1 MASLTDNSLTLASGI
16 FEPYG
21 VGIGKSSGQISS
33 TNNVV
38 ISGSLQRVFYTATAS
53 DENAIPVE
61 WSASNYNNINTQ
73 FEAEDDN
80 TKQELLLSF
89 INPITGS
96 RGYGGITRINANG
109 YAQLLFLDVYPA
121 FGFSPTNGNG
131 FIGNPNYAGPIVLY
145 FHGGGFN
152 SGAANFDLTPDESIN
167 QFRRAGFHCI
177 SVEYRRGW
185 GVVTGSLFGLSEEKS
200 PERLLGAISITS
212 DLKGYYLTDQGQIP
226 PTISEE
232 ASGRF
237 LQTALGT
244 SGIAIIDCIDAWDWV
259 DRNIQTL
266 LPNAIKK
273 YVLQGNSAG
282 GSLTAQLSFANDL
295 GSAKLNRLEKKLIGS
310 IESFGSYTASVS
322 IDNTIRNREIPYPI
336 IIQSAG
342 FDKLVPYRDNHLFYQ
357 TNLPYSKGTYDQY
370 ITLSES
376 GKYVYWYNTPTGGH
390 GYDAWDKTF
399 NLLGTDDLRE
409 TEYINWAI
417 KLINKKIG
425 NETLPPPHWLT
436 RVGTIL
442 DPLEDMGYP
451 TVGYYTNL
459 SAESASTLYTTNSMW
474 FDIPFNTD
482 IQSEWFYTSSFVEG
496 NYTNQSVHLL
506 ISASTSESLE
516 YLVSESARQ
525 HAITDASVG
534 TNLIRT
540 NTENY
545 ISNYG
550 NVSILHWGNA
560 QSTAGPAL
568 RTLAE
573 ISTSIANYVT
583 SQNEDPFT

>member
-1 MASLTDNSLTLASGI
+1 MAGLTNNSSTLARGI
-16 FEPYG
+16 FEPAG
-21 VGIGKSSGQISS
+21 VNNIGNSSGQISS
-33 TNNVV
+33 THIAV

-53 DENAIPVE
+53 DENAIPLE
-61 WSASNYNNINTQ
+61 WRASNYNNINTQ
-73 FEAEDDN
+73 FETADDN
-80 TKQELLLSF
+80 TKQELLLNF

-96 RGYGGITRINANG
+96 RGYGGITRRNADG

-152 SGAANFDLTPDESIN
+152 DDIANLDSIPDESIN

-177 SVEYRRGW
+177 AVEYRRGW
-185 GVVTGSLFGLSEEKS
+185 SVVTGSLFGLPEAQS
-200 PERLLGAISITS
+200 PERLLGVTS
-212 DLKGYYLTDQGQIP
+212 YLKGYYITDQGEIP
-226 PTISEE
+226 PTISED
-232 ASGRF
+232 AGDKF

-244 SGIAIIDCIDAWDWV
+244 SGMAIIDCIDAWDWV
-259 DRNIQTL
+259 DKNIQTL

-282 GSLTAQLSFANDL
+282 GSLAAQLSFANDL

-310 IESFGSYTASVS
+310 IESFGSYTGSLS
-322 IDNTIRNREIPYPI
+322 IDTTIRNREIPYPI
-336 IIQSAG
+336 IMQSAG
-342 FDKLVPYRDNHLFYQ
+342 FDKIVPYRDNHLFYQ

-376 GKYVYWYNTPTGGH
+376 GKYVYWYNTPVGGH
-390 GYDAWDKTF
+390 GYDGWDKTF
-399 NLLGTDDLRE
+399 NLLGTNDLRE

-425 NETLPPPHWLT
+425 NETLPPPHWVT
-436 RVGTIL
+436 RIGTIL
-442 DPLEDMGYP
+442 DPLESMGYP
-451 TVGYYTNL
+451 TAGYYTNL

-482 IQSEWFYTSSFVEG
+482 IQSEWFYTSSYVES
-496 NYTNQSVHLL
+496 NYPNQSVHLL

-516 YLVSESARQ
+516 YLVSESARR
-525 HAITDASVG
+525 HAQASPVVG
-534 TNLIRT
+534 TYLLKRNI
-540 NTENY
+540 ENY
-545 ISNYG
+545 VSNYG

-560 QSTAGPAL
+560 QSTGNNDL
-568 RTLAE
+568 RTLAQ
-573 ISTSIANYVT
+573 ISTSIANYVVNNT
-583 SQNEDPFT
+583 EDPFLE

>member
-1 MASLTDNSLTLASGI
+1 MASLTINSLTLARGI
-16 FEPYG
+16 FEPDG
-21 VGIGKSSGQISS
+21 VSIGQSSGQISS
-33 TNNVV
+33 TNKDAVD
-38 ISGSLQRVFYTATAS
+38 GSLQRVFYTATAS

-61 WSASNYNNINTQ
+61 WSASNYNNIYTQ
-73 FEAEDDN
+73 FQDADN
-80 TKQELLLSF
+80 DTKQELLLSF

-152 SGAANFDLTPDESIN
+152 SGVANFYSSPDESIN

-185 GVVTGSLFGLSEEKS
+185 GVVTGSLFGLSEQNS
-200 PERLLGAISITS
+200 SERLLGVTA

-232 ASGRF
+232 AGGRF

-244 SGIAIIDCIDAWDWV
+244 NGIAMIDCIDAWDWV

-336 IIQSAG
+336 IMQSAG

-390 GYDAWDKTF
+390 GYDSWSKTF
-399 NLLGTDDLRE
+399 NLLGTKDLRE

-436 RVGTIL
+436 RIGTIL
-442 DPLEDMGYP
+442 SGLEAMEYP

-474 FDIPFNTD
+474 FDIQFNTD
-482 IQSEWFYTSSFVEG
+482 IQSEWFYTSSFVED
-496 NYTNQSVHLL
+496 NYINQSVHLL

-516 YLVSESARQ
+516 YLVSESARLHTIANQ
-525 HAITDASVG
+525 SVG
-534 TNLIRT
+534 TDLIKT
-540 NTENY
+540 NTEDY

-550 NVSILHWGNA
+550 NVSILHWGDA
-560 QSTAGPAL
+560 QNTGDDEL

-573 ISTSIANYVT
+573 ISTSIANHVT
-583 SQNEDPFT
+583 SENEDPFV

>member
-1 MASLTDNSLTLASGI
+1 MASLTINSLTLARGI
-16 FEPYG
+16 FEPDG
-21 VGIGKSSGQISS
+21 VSIGQSSGQISS
-33 TNNVV
+33 TNKDAVD
-38 ISGSLQRVFYTATAS
+38 GSLQRVFYTATAS

-61 WSASNYNNINTQ
+61 WSASNYNNIYTQ
-73 FEAEDDN
+73 FQDADN
-80 TKQELLLSF
+80 DTKQELLLSF

-152 SGAANFDLTPDESIN
+152 SGAANFYSSPDESIN

-185 GVVTGSLFGLSEEKS
+185 GVVTGSLFGLSEQNS
-200 PERLLGAISITS
+200 PERLLGVTA
-212 DLKGYYLTDQGQIP
+212 DLKGYYVTDQGQIP

-232 ASGRF
+232 SGGRF

-244 SGIAIIDCIDAWDWV
+244 NGIAMIDCIDAWDWI

-336 IIQSAG
+336 IMQSAG

-390 GYDAWDKTF
+390 GYDAWSKTF
-399 NLLGTDDLRE
+399 NLLGTKDLRE

-436 RVGTIL
+436 RIGTIL
-442 DPLEDMGYP
+442 SGLEAMEYP

-482 IQSEWFYTSSFVEG
+482 IQSEWFYTSSFVED
-496 NYTNQSVHLL
+496 NYINQSVHLL

-516 YLVSESARQ
+516 YLVSESARLHTIANQ
-525 HAITDASVG
+525 SVG
-534 TNLIRT
+534 TDLIKT
-540 NTENY
+540 NTEDY

-550 NVSILHWGNA
+550 NVSILHWGDA
-560 QSTAGPAL
+560 QDTGNNEL

-573 ISTSIANYVT
+573 ISTSIANYAT
-583 SQNEDPFT
+583 SQNQDPFV

>member
-1 MASLTDNSLTLASGI
+1 MASLTINSLTLARGI
-16 FEPYG
+16 FEPDG
-21 VGIGKSSGQISS
+21 VSIGQSSGQISS
-33 TNNVV
+33 TNKDVV
-38 ISGSLQRVFYTATAS
+38 DGSLQRVFYTATAS

-61 WSASNYNNINTQ
+61 WSASNYNNIYTQ
-73 FEAEDDN
+73 FQDADN
-80 TKQELLLSF
+80 DTKQELLLSF

-152 SGAANFDLTPDESIN
+152 SGVANFYSSPDESIN

-185 GVVTGSLFGLSEEKS
+185 GVVTGSLFGLSEQNS
-200 PERLLGAISITS
+200 SERLLGVTA

-232 ASGRF
+232 AGGRF

-244 SGIAIIDCIDAWDWV
+244 NGIAMIDCIDAWDWV

-336 IIQSAG
+336 IMQSAG

-376 GKYVYWYNTPTGGH
+376 GKYVYWYNTPTGQH
-390 GYDAWDKTF
+390 GYDSWSKTF
-399 NLLGTDDLRE
+399 NLLGTKDLRE

-436 RVGTIL
+436 RIGTIL
-442 DPLEDMGYP
+442 SGLEAMEYP

-474 FDIPFNTD
+474 FDIQFNTD
-482 IQSEWFYTSSFVEG
+482 IQSEWFYTSSFVED
-496 NYTNQSVHLL
+496 NYINQSVHLL

-516 YLVSESARQ
+516 YLVSESARLHTIANQ
-525 HAITDASVG
+525 SVG
-534 TNLIRT
+534 TDLIKT
-540 NTENY
+540 NTEDY

-550 NVSILHWGNA
+550 NVSILHWGDA
-560 QSTAGPAL
+560 QNTGDDEL

-573 ISTSIANYVT
+573 ISTSIANHVT
-583 SQNEDPFT
+583 SENEDPFV